1 MVSFE
6 LSNFRNNKTKKML
19 VFERLLKEQVM
30 KMISN
35 IKILFPVS
43 PEILIAEGIFSKV
56 DNEVLI
62 DHISKHLVPHEDRI
76 TKRDD
81 EFFLENDY
89 KEIDICKQ
97 EVKDKLKVFLSKL
110 WRKMNTRDKENMWKY
125 LDVFIRIVKNYEK
138 EGQNNKH

>member
-1 MVSFE
+1 
-6 LSNFRNNKTKKML
+6 ML

-43 PEILIAEGIFSKV
+43 PEILIAENIFGKV
-56 DNEVLI
+56 ENEVLI
-62 DHISKHLVPHEDRI
+62 DHMSKHLVPHEDRI
-76 TKRDD
+76 TGRDD
-81 EFFLENDY
+81 DFFLEKDY
-89 KEIDICKQ
+89 GEIDICRQ

-110 WRKMNTRDKENMWKY
+110 WYKMNTRDKENMWKY

-138 EGQNNKH
+138 ERQNNNH